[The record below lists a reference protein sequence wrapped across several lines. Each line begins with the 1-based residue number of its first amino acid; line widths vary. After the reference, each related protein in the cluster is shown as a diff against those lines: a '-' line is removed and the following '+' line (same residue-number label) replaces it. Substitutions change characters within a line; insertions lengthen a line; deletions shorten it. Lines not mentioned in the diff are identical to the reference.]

1 MKQQAFTDLRRHIYL
16 VVFIISISFFLVS
29 CSADDGVAQNI
40 NESDQIGTFSLNE
53 GSIPVYG
60 EYPSQLRLLDTETNS
75 SLASQG
81 IWVEGSGIVKIE
93 PDIATVAVSIE
104 VTDKS
109 VSEASDLAARSMTAV
124 LKVLRSN
131 KYVEENDIST
141 SEYTIQTAHEP
152 CCEPGYYT
160 RVIGYTVTNGLKITI
175 RDLDNLGQIIDE
187 VIDAGGNNIRID
199 TVSFEAENMITA
211 ESEARKIAV
220 IQALKHATEIAEAA
234 GVNLGRPLFITE
246 SSSSP
251 APSSNYEG
259 VAMTARSMSTPI
271 QSGELN
277 VLVTVQARFLIE

>member
-1 MKQQAFTDLRRHIYL
+1 MKQQTFTDLRRYTYL

-29 CSADDGVAQNI
+29 CSVDDGVPKNI
-40 NESDQIGTFSLNE
+40 NESDQSGTFPVSE
-53 GSIPVYG
+53 GNIPAYG
-60 EYPSQLRLLDTETNS
+60 EYTSQLRLLDTEINS

-81 IWVEGSGIVKIE
+81 IWVSGSGIVKIE
-93 PDIATVAVSIE
+93 PDIAAVAVSIE

-109 VSEASDLAARSMTAV
+109 VSNASDLAARSMRAV
-124 LKVLRSN
+124 LKVLRN
-131 KYVEENDIST
+131 KMDVEENDIST

-220 IQALKHATEIAEAA
+220 IQALNHATEIAEAA
-234 GVNLGRPLFITE
+234 GVNVGRPFFITE

-251 APSSNYEG
+251 ASSSNYES

-277 VLVTVQARFLIE
+277 VIVTVQARFLME